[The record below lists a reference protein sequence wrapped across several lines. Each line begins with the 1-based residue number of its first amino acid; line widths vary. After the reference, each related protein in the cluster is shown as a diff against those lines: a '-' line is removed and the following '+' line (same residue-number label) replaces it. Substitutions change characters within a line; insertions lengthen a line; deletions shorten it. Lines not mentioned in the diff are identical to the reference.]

1 MYAVS
6 KATSNDPRFERT
18 RRRVLEAAFHLIRQG
33 GPAAVT
39 YSALAEESGVGRA
52 TIYRHWPTLDEL
64 WPDVIAEASRQ
75 MPMEPSG
82 DLRDDLITALGYLAE
97 RIASPEER
105 LQFLAI
111 LEHAQVDRASTRLMR
126 VAQQHNPVV
135 MVLDSAVRSGALT
148 PDLDLELATALLV
161 GPILQRGLFLGKRP
175 EPRFIETI
183 VDRFLAHEERPV
195 SRSPAPTEDP

>member
-1 MYAVS
+1 MSAVS
-6 KATSNDPRFERT
+6 KTESTDPRFERT
-18 RRRVLEAAFHLIRQG
+18 KGRVLEAAFSLIRQG

-52 TIYRHWPTLDEL
+52 TIYRHWPTLDDL

-82 DLRDDLITALGYLAE
+82 ELRTDLVTALGFLAD
-97 RIASPEER
+97 RIGSPEER

-126 VAQQHNPVV
+126 MAHQHNPVV
-135 MVLDSAVRSGALT
+135 IVLGEAIFSIRRRRRWIAASVAASLAV
-148 PDLDLELATALLV
+148 LAIMI
-161 GPILQRGLFLGKRP
+161 P
-175 EPRFIETI
+175 
-183 VDRFLAHEERPV
+183 
-195 SRSPAPTEDP
+195 